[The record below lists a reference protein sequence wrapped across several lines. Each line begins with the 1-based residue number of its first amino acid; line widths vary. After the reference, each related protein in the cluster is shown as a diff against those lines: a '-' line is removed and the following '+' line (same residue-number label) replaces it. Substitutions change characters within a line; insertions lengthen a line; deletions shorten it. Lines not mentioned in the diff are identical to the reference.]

1 MDEFNAIQ
9 QLKRNNLKGLEWLVD
24 RYHVQAVQTAF
35 LITGDAELAED
46 VTQEVF
52 LNLFDTI
59 MSFDERRP
67 FRPWFLRCVSNL
79 AVKKS
84 QKQARQI
91 SLDSGSS
98 DYDWI
103 DRLVSAEEAVEEQV
117 IQSELKEKLWHGI
130 LQLSPRQRA
139 AVVQRY
145 FLEMGEKEMAET
157 LQSAPGTVK
166 WILFEARRVLRAI
179 LKAEGDQL

>member
-59 MSFDERRP
+59 MSFDER
-67 FRPWFLRCVSNL
+67 L
-79 AVKKS
+79 
-84 QKQARQI
+84 
-91 SLDSGSS
+91 
-98 DYDWI
+98 
-103 DRLVSAEEAVEEQV
+103 
-117 IQSELKEKLWHGI
+117 
-130 LQLSPRQRA
+130 
-139 AVVQRY
+139 
-145 FLEMGEKEMAET
+145 
-157 LQSAPGTVK
+157 
-166 WILFEARRVLRAI
+166 
-179 LKAEGDQL
+179 